1 MHERPA
7 GIDDTA
13 LAAVLAGEWALAEL
27 RLQYLPVGFGGY
39 HWLAADQAGTQ
50 WFVTVADL
58 ASLYGPDLVPA
69 METAAGLAEAGLEFV
84 LAPVRTVSGP
94 AVASLG
100 AGFGVTVFRYVHGTP
115 GEWDDELSPAERLSV
130 IELLARLHTA
140 HVPARAPV
148 RAPRLTRR
156 DALTAALA
164 DLGSPWTRGPFG
176 EPARAILAE
185 RRPEVLAALSRFD
198 DLVRRV
204 GSDGGPYVLTHG
216 EPHPGNL
223 IYEGTGLLL
232 IDWDTVGT
240 APPERDL
247 WSLVTDDGPEAAAYT
262 RLTGRA
268 VNQEAVALY
277 RLRWPLDEL
286 CLMAEEFRAPH
297 GRNADT
303 ETSFAGLSESL
314 DQLGQNG

>member
-1 MHERPA
+1 VHERPA

-13 LAAVLAGEWALAEL
+13 LAAVLADEWALAGV

-39 HWLAADQAGTQ
+39 HWLAADPAGMQ
-50 WFVTVADL
+50 WFVTVTDL
-58 ASLYGPDLVPA
+58 ASLYGPDLGPA
-69 METAAGLAEAGLEFV
+69 METASGLAEAGLEFV
-84 LAPVRTVSGP
+84 LAPVRTVSGA
-94 AVASLG
+94 AVASLD
-100 AGFGVTVFRYVHGTP
+100 AGFGVTVFRYVHGRP

-130 IELLARLHTA
+130 IELLARLHIA
-140 HVPARAPV
+140 DVPAYAPV

-176 EPARAILAE
+176 EPVRAILAA

-204 GSDGGPYVLTHG
+204 DSDGGPCVVTHG
-216 EPHPGNL
+216 EPHSGNL

-240 APPERDL
+240 AQPERDL
-247 WSLVTDDGPEAAAYT
+247 WDLLTEGGAEAAAYT
-262 RLTGRA
+262 RLTGRP

-277 RLRWPLDEL
+277 RLRWPLEEL
-286 CLMAEEFRAPH
+286 CLFVEEFRAPH

>member
-1 MHERPA
+1 VRERPE
-7 GIDDTA
+7 GIDDSA
-13 LAAVLAGEWALAEL
+13 LAAVLASEWALARV

-39 HWLAADQAGTQ
+39 HWLATDQAGTQ

-58 ASLYGPDLVPA
+58 ASMYGADLVPA
-69 METAAGLAEAGLEFV
+69 METAASLAEAGLEFV
-84 LAPVRTVSGP
+84 LAPVRTAAGP
-94 AVASLG
+94 AVARLG
-100 AGFGVTVFRYVHGTP
+100 TGFVVTVFRYVHGTP
-115 GEWDDELSPAERLSV
+115 GEWDDELSLAGRLSV
-130 IELLARLHTA
+130 IELLARLHGA
-140 HVPARAPV
+140 GVPARAPV
-148 RAPRLTRR
+148 RAPRLARR

-164 DLGSPWTRGPFG
+164 ELSSPWAGGPFA

-204 GSDGGPYVLTHG
+204 GSAGGPCVLTHG

-223 IYEGTGLLL
+223 IREGTGLLL
-232 IDWDTVGT
+232 VDWDTVGM

-247 WSLVTDDGPEAAAYT
+247 WDLLTEDGAEAAAYT

-268 VNQEAVALY
+268 VNPDAVALY
-277 RLRWPLDEL
+277 RLRWPLDDL
-286 CLMAEEFRAPH
+286 CLFVEEFRAPH